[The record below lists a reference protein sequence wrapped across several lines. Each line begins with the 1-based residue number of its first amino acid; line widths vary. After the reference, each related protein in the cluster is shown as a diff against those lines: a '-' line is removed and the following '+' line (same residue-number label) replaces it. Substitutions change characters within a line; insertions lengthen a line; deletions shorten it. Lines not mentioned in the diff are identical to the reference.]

1 VNRVVDQ
8 AWPLENLSDADKDAL
23 IARLWRDL
31 QAEQARSRELEL
43 RLAPGTRDRTSDV
56 DETDQLLKKLQQATA
71 GRRVPQRLP
80 ISLRLGLGRCL
91 ASARS
96 RRVIAA
102 AVTVALAF
110 AVDFAIGRYQQ
121 YRLEQK
127 RLTDLALQHAAFEG
141 MYVEVVNI
149 TYEPDQKSYRLTMK
163 FTNDEPGQPLYVMQ
177 SPVRVFEQVGLSWKE
192 VPSRDSR
199 GEAARVVKLTDS
211 YTFETIFEPN
221 LNDWTQLIPG
231 YMHIRFQSDSLVSER
246 SNPDDDIVDRTD
258 RYYVYLKP
266 HGADDDAIRKQMKIR
281 GDPPVYMPM
290 PPH

>member
-1 VNRVVDQ
+1 VNQILDQ
-8 AWPLENLSDADKDAL
+8 VSPLHDLSDADKDAL

-31 QAEQARSRELEL
+31 QAERARSKELEL
-43 RLAPGTRDRTSDV
+43 RIAPGTGDAH
-56 DETDQLLKKLQQATA
+56 ETGPLLKRLQQATP
-71 GRRVPQRLP
+71 GRRVPQQLSISGRLRFGR
-80 ISLRLGLGRCL
+80 SLAFL
-91 ASARS
+91 RS
-96 RRVIAA
+96 RSAIAVA
-102 AVTVALAF
+102 ATVGLAF
-110 AVDFAIGRYQQ
+110 VADFAIGRYQQ

-127 RLTDLALQHAAFEG
+127 RLSDLTLQHAAFEG
-141 MYVEVVNI
+141 MYVEVVRV

-163 FTNDEPGQPLYVMQ
+163 FTNDEPSHPLYVMQ

-192 VPSRDSR
+192 VPSRDAR